1 MMKEELGVQDMNL
14 LMTFTYYKIPVFVV
28 KDSKS
33 VRTPGNEQ
41 EIKYSKH
48 QSNWLITESGKIEG
62 LKSLLSLAFS
72 IDQKCLVHTILGKWI
87 LP

>member
-1 MMKEELGVQDMNL
+1 MKEELGVQDMNL

-41 EIKYSKH
+41 ETKYSKH
-48 QSNWLITESGKIEG
+48 QSN
-62 LKSLLSLAFS
+62 
-72 IDQKCLVHTILGKWI
+72 
-87 LP
+87 

>member
-33 VRTPGNEQ
+33 VRPPGNEQ

-48 QSNWLITESGKIEG
+48 QSN
-62 LKSLLSLAFS
+62 
-72 IDQKCLVHTILGKWI
+72 
-87 LP
+87 